1 MDIKT
6 NSIIL
11 IFLLCTNTYPA
22 PALTNNQIL
31 NQVKKIMPA
40 TKKAPT
46 TKKPIPAKPNNTKS
60 NPPTKANQP
69 KKITVITN
77 LNELTKTIEKFH
89 ADQKKIRASHRAQP
103 WNQYVNI
110 QEKCPC
116 TGPSCT
122 CSEIP
127 KLLAI

>member
-1 MDIKT
+1 MDIKK

-11 IFLLCTNTYPA
+11 LFLLFKNLKSA
-22 PALTNNQIL
+22 PALSNNQIL
-31 NQVKKIMPA
+31 NQVKKIMPS
-40 TKKAPT
+40 TKNAPI
-46 TKKPIPAKPNNTKS
+46 TKKPIPAKPTNTKN
-60 NPPTKANQP
+60 NPPIKANQP

-77 LNELTKTIEKFH
+77 LNDLTKTIEKFH
-89 ADQKKIRASHRAQP
+89 ADQKKIRASNRAQP

-127 KLLAI
+127 KLLTI